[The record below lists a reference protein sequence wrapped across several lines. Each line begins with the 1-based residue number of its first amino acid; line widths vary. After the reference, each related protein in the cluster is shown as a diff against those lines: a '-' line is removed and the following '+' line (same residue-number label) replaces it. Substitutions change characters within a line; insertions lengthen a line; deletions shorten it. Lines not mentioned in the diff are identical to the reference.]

1 MLNGNISGRKK
12 DMKPD
17 EIYQAIASMPDRI
30 RQFTT
35 LKKIPPKHP
44 IVQKGEPADHIYLL
58 TQGSVRVMNEFAS
71 GHRYSFAKMA
81 APNIIGE
88 YEILSEHNEIASTN
102 ETISECT
109 VISMPRRIFI
119 DWIRSDA
126 TLGLLLA
133 RIIAEKGWD
142 SSDKQGMVKYLSGEA
157 KLKSYFV
164 SIMQETIDDPH
175 LIREDRQRIADEIG
189 TSVKTVNRS
198 IQKLKEAG
206 LLDLKHG
213 KVLMT
218 QAQAAKLAEEM
229 ECEI

>member
-1 MLNGNISGRKK
+1 
-12 DMKPD
+12 
-17 EIYQAIASMPDRI
+17 
-30 RQFTT
+30 
-35 LKKIPPKHP
+35 
-44 IVQKGEPADHIYLL
+44 
-58 TQGSVRVMNEFAS
+58 
-71 GHRYSFAKMA
+71 
-81 APNIIGE
+81 
-88 YEILSEHNEIASTN
+88 
-102 ETISECT
+102 
-109 VISMPRRIFI
+109 MPRRIFI

-218 QAQAAKLAEEM
+218 QAQAAKLAEEI
-229 ECEI
+229 ESEI